1 MKKYDIIIIGG
12 ACAGLTAGLYAARRA
27 LKTLILTKDVGGQ
40 AAITDEIENYPGV
53 GRINGFE
60 LMTNFRKQAEEAG
73 AEIKMAEVNSIESVE
88 NRFSV
93 KSSAGEFEA
102 TSLILAFGL
111 EHRKLGVT
119 GENEFYGRGVTY
131 CATCDGPLFK
141 GKTVAIVGG
150 GNSAFDAAEYLSG
163 LCKKVYLIHRSDKFR
178 AEQVLIDIVKS
189 KSNVEIITKAEIAEI
204 VGKER
209 VEKAILRNGEVLKLD
224 GVFIEIGYQP
234 KTDFIKDLVKLDSI
248 GQVIIDKEGKTNV
261 PGIFGAGDVTDTPFK
276 QVVISAGEG
285 AKAALSAARY
295 LQSKQS
301 LELKP
306 DWTRRKKA

>member
-1 MKKYDIIIIGG
+1 MNKYDVIILGG
-12 ACAGLTAGLYAARRA
+12 ACAGLTAGLYTGRRA
-27 LKTLILTKDVGGQ
+27 LKTLILTKDIGGQ
-40 AAITDEIENYPGV
+40 AAITHEIENYPGT
-53 GRINGFE
+53 GKINGFD
-60 LMTNFRKQAEEAG
+60 LMTNFRKQAEESG
-73 AEIKMAEVNSIESVE
+73 AEIKIGEATALEIKKGKFLVQSSI
-88 NRFSV
+88 
-93 KSSAGEFEA
+93 GEFELA
-102 TSLILAFGL
+102 SVILAFGL
-111 EHRKLGVT
+111 EHRKLGVP
-119 GENEFYGRGVTY
+119 GEKEFIGKGVTY

-261 PGIFGAGDVTDTPFK
+261 PGIFGAGDVTDTVFK
-276 QVVISAGEG
+276 QVIISAGEG

-295 LQSKQS
+295 LQSKQG

-306 DWTRRKKA
+306 DWTRRKKI

>member
-1 MKKYDIIIIGG
+1 MNKYDVIILGG
-12 ACAGLTAGLYAARRA
+12 ACAGLTAGLYTGRRA
-27 LKTLILTKDVGGQ
+27 LKTLILTKDIGGQ
-40 AAITDEIENYPGV
+40 AAITHEIENYPGV
-53 GRINGFE
+53 GKINGFE
-60 LMTNFRKQAEEAG
+60 LMTNFSKQAEEAG
-73 AEIKMAEVNSIESVE
+73 AEIKIGEATALEIKKGK
-88 NRFSV
+88 FLV
-93 KSSAGEFEA
+93 KSSIGEFESA
-102 TSLILAFGL
+102 SVILAFGL
-111 EHRKLGVT
+111 EHRKLGVP
-119 GENEFYGRGVTY
+119 GEKEFIGKGVTY

-141 GKTVAIVGG
+141 GKTVAVVGG

-285 AKAALSAARY
+285 AKAALSCARY
-295 LQSKQS
+295 LQNNKG
-301 LELKP
+301 LEIKP
-306 DWTRRKKA
+306 DWTRRK